1 MSVDVDIPQPF
12 NATLGLSGAVDL
24 DLDDIHVSVD
34 RLPTVNL
41 NTDNQ
46 VNLTSSSAVNA
57 DIDADVDLK
66 STSKVDLDSDSKVEL
81 ESDSK
86 FQLDSDSK
94 VDLGLDNIRIRE
106 LPEIKFEFGL
116 RPMRIHFPLN
126 FKWRLS
132 ILGCEVFNFETCGES
147 MVVAE
152 NLKKHKSEHCE

>member
-34 RLPTVNL
+34 RLPTVN
-41 NTDNQ
+41 TDSQ
-46 VNLTSSSAVNA
+46 VNLTSSSSVNG

-66 STSKVDLDSDSKVEL
+66 SDSKVDLDTDSKVEL
-81 ESDSK
+81 E
-86 FQLDSDSK
+86 SDSK

-116 RPMRIHFPLN
+116 RPVRIHFPLN